1 MKGLQNIFATWKK
14 ETVQKH
20 LLFIEKEDGE
30 MLFDQ
35 DEIVKEMEDFY
46 EKLYE
51 SREKDVVDVDLH
63 TMVEAP
69 TLSSEEKESL
79 EGLISEEEA
88 LAVLKRMNNQKSPGS
103 DGFTTEFYKFFLE
116 GHRTLFGQIY

>member
-1 MKGLQNIFATWKK
+1 MKGLQNIFATRKK

-20 LLFIEKEDGE
+20 LSFIEKEVE
-30 MLFDQ
+30 VLFDQ
-35 DEIVKEMEDFY
+35 DEIVKETKDFS